1 MAMKVDKYS
10 IDGKVV
16 GSVELSDAV
25 FSADINDV
33 LIYELV
39 KAANANL
46 RQGTHKTK
54 QRSEVSGGGAKP
66 WRQKG
71 TGRARSGS
79 NRSPIWR
86 GGGIVFGPQP
96 RSYRIELPRSVK
108 RSAYRSLLSLKAKE
122 GSIKVVEDFQPSG
135 KTKDMAT
142 MGRALSVTKGVI
154 ISENEDFLLKRSI
167 RNLPWLGYNNVNRIS
182 SRDVFYSKDLI
193 ITESAVK
200 FLNERYAKGDRS

>member
-1 MAMKVDKYS
+1 MKVDKYS

-16 GSVELSDAV
+16 GSVDLSDSV
-25 FSADINDV
+25 FSVEVNDI

-54 QRSEVSGGGAKP
+54 ERSEVSGGGSKP

-79 NRSPIWR
+79 NRSPVWR
-86 GGGIVFGPQP
+86 GGGTIFGPRP
-96 RSYRIELPRSVK
+96 RSYRIDLPRSLK

-122 GSIKVVEDFQPSG
+122 GSIKVVEDFKASG

-142 MGRALSVTKGVI
+142 IGRALSITKGVLI
-154 ISENEDFLLKRSI
+154 TDAEDSLLKRSI
-167 RNLPWLGYNNVNRIS
+167 RNIPWLGYNNVNRIS
-182 SRDVFYSKDLI
+182 GRDIFYSRDLI

-200 FLNERYAKGDRS
+200 FLNERYAEGDRS